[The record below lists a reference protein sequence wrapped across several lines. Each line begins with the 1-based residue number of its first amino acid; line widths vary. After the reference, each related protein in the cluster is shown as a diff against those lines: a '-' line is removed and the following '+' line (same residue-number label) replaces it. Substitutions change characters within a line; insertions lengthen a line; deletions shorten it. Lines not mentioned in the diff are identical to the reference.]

1 MDIQKLETLPPPPG
15 VISSLQAGFNVVS
28 SHIALIILPVL
39 LDVLLWLG
47 PRLSIGKWYGAILTN
62 GLDLLK
68 QSSFP
73 AQDLATYTSNVPII
87 ADFFGRLNWLAWI
100 RTLPIGIPVLML
112 NLPGK
117 LPVSTPLGIQNVIQV
132 PTFVMVLSSVMLLT
146 LIGWLGGG
154 FYFRIVAGASLGET
168 EAGISFLRAIIQTVL
183 LSVIWGVGS
192 VIVVLPVLLLI
203 GLLGALNAVLAEVVF
218 FIILFLMFWLIV
230 PLFFMPHGIFV
241 RKQNALISI
250 MSSLRMSRFTL
261 PTSSMFVLSAF
272 LLSRGLSYLWIVP
285 ASDSWLMLVGI
296 AGHAFISTTLLAAS
310 FIYYRDMNNWLQDVY
325 ERFLQFNNKSSMKKA

>member
-1 MDIQKLETLPPPPG
+1 MQKLETLPPPPG

-28 SHIALIILPVL
+28 GHIALIILPLL

-47 PRLSIGKWYGAILTN
+47 PRVSIGKWYGAVLTN

-73 AQDLATYTSNVPII
+73 AQDLASYTSNVPII
-87 ADFFGRLNWLAWI
+87 VDFFGRLNWLGWV

-117 LPVSTPLGIQNVIQV
+117 LPVSTPLGIQNVIQL

-168 EAGISFLRAIIQTVL
+168 EAGISLLRAIVQTVL

-192 VIVVLPVLLLI
+192 VIVVLPLLLLI
-203 GLLGALNAVLAEVVF
+203 GLLGAFNAVLAEVVF

-285 ASDSWLMLVGI
+285 ASNSWLMLVGI